1 MSIVMSNEKSED
13 SRPKESLKDL
23 KAYDP
28 RLRNMRLMIRDLRA
42 YGFSVEEVKEMLE
55 IDQRTYSG
63 YSRLR
68 H

>member
-1 MSIVMSNEKSED
+1 MTSNEKSED

-55 IDQRTYSG
+55 IIDNFTF
-63 YSRLR
+63 
-68 H
+68 